1 MTEGKVNSRYQLT
14 LPVEVRK
21 ALGVKPGDRVRY
33 EVKGGEL
40 QVSIVGPSIDE
51 VLEQLWQE
59 YDMTELQ
66 QEIGGDA
73 VAYVREQR
81 GWDDW
86 D

>member
-59 YDMTELQ
+59 YDMTALQ